1 MTETY
6 RRLLRESGLPEL
18 EARILLEA
26 AASRP
31 RSWLLARLDENAEN
45 SVAQLARRLYARRH
59 AGEPIAYITG
69 EREFYSLELLI
80 SSDVLIPRP
89 ETELLVELALAHLPP
104 QAGRAIDLGTGSGAV
119 AIAIAKHAPD
129 AEVWAVDS
137 SPAALVMA
145 ERNAA
150 RHGVAVRFV
159 RSDWLDEAP
168 TGRFDLIV
176 SNPPYVAEGDP
187 HLVEGD
193 LRFEPRAALVSGSDG
208 LDAIRRIAHDAKTRL
223 ETGGWLLFEH
233 GYDQAERCRDLLA
246 AYGYDEIRS
255 WKDLAGHARVSG
267 GRLL

>member
-1 MTETY
+1 MAETY
-6 RRLLRESGLPEL
+6 GRLLRDSGLPEM
-18 EARILLEA
+18 EARILLEIA
-26 AASRP
+26 AARP
-31 RSWLLARLDENAEN
+31 RSWLLARLNEPAED

-59 AGEPIAYITG
+59 AGEPIAYISG

-80 SSDVLIPRP
+80 STDVLIPRP
-89 ETELLVELALAHLPP
+89 ETELLVELALTHLSPGG
-104 QAGRAIDLGTGSGAV
+104 GRVIDLGTGSGAV

-129 AEVWAVDS
+129 AEVWAVDA
-137 SPAALVMA
+137 SPAALVIA

-159 RSDWLDEAP
+159 HSDWLNKAP
-168 TGRFDLIV
+168 AGRFDLIV
-176 SNPPYVAEGDP
+176 SNPPYIAEDDP
-187 HLVEGD
+187 HLREGD
-193 LRFEPRAALVSGSDG
+193 LRFEPRAALVSGADG
-208 LDAIRRIAHDAKTRL
+208 LDAIRRIAHDAKSRL

-246 AYGYDEIRS
+246 TYGYDDVRS